1 MKRKLLLPERIMLG
15 DGATPF
21 NGVFVIRINGTL
33 APENLYNALSKI
45 QAKHPLLRAGIVQ
58 DKKDR
63 PYFTIPEVYHAIP
76 LTIKDRITAE
86 DWQQETKDAWAAV
99 FDIPNGPLIRMV
111 WLKGSHQS
119 ELLLAFH
126 HCMCDGG
133 GGLMLVREILNVLDD
148 PDYDPGIHPTFTTLE
163 DIVPAHILTGTR
175 QVLKAKLKGVFI
187 RGVLTLLSAF
197 TSTRNKQPVNR
208 EDDYLLHW
216 KLDLQTSAALFQHCS
231 MQMVTVNTALC
242 VAFLRAFRLVRGEKA
257 MNKITCPV
265 DIRKFIPEIKKD
277 VIFSFGLSL
286 ELSINNDPDIPF
298 WERVQQLQT
307 ISSEKISKMNPY
319 DFMLPFEHAHG
330 GIKHMRKFLTYG
342 KPVYDLMFSNMGKL
356 DVRDK
361 YHSFEVDTIFSP
373 TVVGPFANPTTI
385 ITSTYKGQID
395 FSFVSNHAVL
405 DHRDALAIKELAMK
419 LLLEDLHVA
428 APAPAL
434 SSII

>member
-21 NGVFVIRINGTL
+21 NGVFVVRINGTL
-33 APENLYNALSKI
+33 APESLYNALSKV

-58 DKKDR
+58 DKKGT
-63 PYFTIPEVYHAIP
+63 PYFTIPEVYRAIP
-76 LTIKDRITAE
+76 LSIKDRITAE
-86 DWQQETKDAWAAV
+86 DWQQETKAAWASV

-111 WLKGSHQS
+111 WLKGSQQS

-133 GGLMLVREILNVLDD
+133 GGLMLVREILAVLDD
-148 PDYDPGIHPTFTTLE
+148 PDYDIGIHQTFTTLE
-163 DIVPAHILTGTR
+163 DIVPKHILTGTR
-175 QVLKAKLKGVFI
+175 QVLKAKLKGAFI

-197 TSTRNKQPVNR
+197 TSTRNKQPVSR
-208 EDDYLLHW
+208 EDDYLVHW
-216 KLDLQTSAALFQHCS
+216 KLDQQTSSALFQHCS

-242 VAFLRAFRLVRGEKA
+242 VAFLQAFQLVRGEKA

-286 ELSINNDPDIPF
+286 ELSINNDPAIAF
-298 WERVQQLQT
+298 WERVQQLQA
-307 ISSEKISKMNPY
+307 ISSEKISKMDPY

>member
-1 MKRKLLLPERIMLG
+1 MKRKLLLPERLMLG

-33 APENLYNALSKI
+33 TAAHLYNALSKI
-45 QAKHPLLRAGIVQ
+45 QAKHPLLRAGIMQ
-58 DKKDR
+58 DKAGT

-76 LTIKDRITAE
+76 LTIKDRTNAE
-86 DWQQETKDAWAAV
+86 DWQQETRAAWASV

-111 WLKGSHQS
+111 WLKGSRQS

-133 GGLMLVREILNVLDD
+133 GGLMLVREILAVLDD
-148 PDYDPGIHPTFTTLE
+148 PDYDIGIHPTFTTLQ
-163 DIVPAHILTGTR
+163 DIVPANVLTGTR
-175 QVLKAKLKGVFI
+175 QVLKARLKGAFI
-187 RGVLTLLSAF
+187 QAVLASIATFISI
-197 TSTRNKQPVNR
+197 RNKKTVSR
-208 EDDYLLHW
+208 EDDYLIHW
-216 KLDLQTSAALFQHCS
+216 KLDAQASAALFQHCTT
-231 MQMVTVNTALC
+231 QAVTVNTALC
-242 VAFLRAFRLVRGEKA
+242 VAFLRSFKQVRGEKA

-277 VIFSFGLSL
+277 VIFSFGMSL
-286 ELSINNDPDIPF
+286 ELSVNNIPDLTF
-298 WERVQQLQT
+298 WERVQLLQAIAT
-307 ISSEKISKMNPY
+307 QKMKQMNPY
-319 DFMLPFEHAHG
+319 DFMLPFEYAHG

-356 DVRDK
+356 DVPDK
-361 YHSFEVDTIFSP
+361 YQSFEVDTIFSP

-405 DHRDALAIKELAMK
+405 NHEDALAIKEHAMSM
-419 LLLEDLHVA
+419 LLEDLHVVT
-428 APAPAL
+428 PAPAL

>member
-1 MKRKLLLPERIMLG
+1 MKRKLLLPERLMLG

-33 APENLYNALSKI
+33 ASENVYNALSKI

-58 DKKDR
+58 DKVGT
-63 PYFTIPEVYHAIP
+63 PYFTIPEVYRAIP
-76 LTIKDRITAE
+76 LTIKDRITAD
-86 DWQQETKDAWAAV
+86 DWQEETKAAWASV

-111 WLKGSHQS
+111 WLKGNRQS

-133 GGLMLVREILNVLDD
+133 GGLMLVREILAVLDD
-148 PDYDPGIHPTFTTLE
+148 PDYDIGIHPTFTTLQ

-175 QVLKAKLKGVFI
+175 QVLKAKLKGAFI
-187 RGVLTLLSAF
+187 QVVLATISAF
-197 TSTRNKQPVNR
+197 ISTRNKKTVSR
-208 EDDYLLHW
+208 EDDYLIHW
-216 KLDLQTSAALFQHCS
+216 KLDEQTSVALFKHCTAHR
-231 MQMVTVNTALC
+231 VTVNTALC
-242 VAFLRAFRLVRGEKA
+242 VAFLRAFKLVRGEKA

-265 DIRKFIPEIKKD
+265 DIRKFIPEIRKD

-286 ELSINNDPDIPF
+286 ELSLNNVPDISF
-298 WERVQQLQT
+298 WERVQLLQA
-307 ISSEKISKMNPY
+307 IASEKIRRMNPY

-356 DVRDK
+356 DVPDK

-405 DHRDALAIKELAMK
+405 DRQDALAIKEMAMT

>member
-21 NGVFVIRINGTL
+21 NGVFVVRLNGTL
-33 APENLYNALSKI
+33 AAEHLYNALSKI

-58 DKKDR
+58 DKTGM
-63 PYFTIPEVYHAIP
+63 PWFTIPEVYHAIP
-76 LTIKDRITAE
+76 LTIKDRITAD
-86 DWQQETKDAWAAV
+86 DWQEETKAAWASV

-111 WLKGSHQS
+111 WLKGDQQS

-133 GGLMLVREILNVLDD
+133 GGLMLVREILTVLDD
-148 PDYDPGIHPTFTTLE
+148 PDYDIGIHPTFTTLE
-163 DIVPAHILTGTR
+163 DIVPEHILTGAR
-175 QVLKAKLKGVFI
+175 QVLKAQLKGVFI
-187 RGVLTLLSAF
+187 QGVLTLLSTF
-197 TSTRNKQPVNR
+197 ISTRNKPTVR
-208 EDDYLLHW
+208 RADDYLIHW
-216 KLDLQTSAALFQHCS
+216 KLDQQTSTALFQHCTKHA
-231 MQMVTVNTALC
+231 VTVNTALC
-242 VAFLRAFRLVRGEKA
+242 VAFLRAFKLVRREKA

-286 ELSINNDPDIPF
+286 ELSVHNAPDIPF
-298 WERVQQLQT
+298 WERVQLLQA
-307 ISSEKISKMNPY
+307 IASQKISKMDPY

-330 GIKHMRKFLTYG
+330 AIKHMRKFLTYG

-356 DVRDK
+356 DVQDK

-405 DHRDALAIKELAMK
+405 DHQDALAIKELAMT
-419 LLLEDLHVA
+419 LLLEDLPVA